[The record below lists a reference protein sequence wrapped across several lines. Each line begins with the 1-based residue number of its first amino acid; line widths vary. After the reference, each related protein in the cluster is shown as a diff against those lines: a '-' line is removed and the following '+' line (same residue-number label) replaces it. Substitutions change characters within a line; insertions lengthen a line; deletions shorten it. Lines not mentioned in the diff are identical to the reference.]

1 MILKRIQVKT
11 TQPNLLTNAYIVCDE
26 ESKETLVVDPG
37 GEAERLAEMIDVLGG
52 ELKYIFV
59 THCHADHIGGIAK
72 LKELKGGK
80 ILISRD
86 DAEGLY
92 NQEINLAYYINMDL
106 PELEADSRVD
116 DNDLIHLGNNEFKV
130 LLTPG
135 HTKGGLCL
143 YSEKNGF
150 VFKGTLTGLTNAAG
164 AAAGA
169 YILQGN
175 NVWGRVTTTK
185 TNAYIPPFRAY
196 IVPKDSEASMLLS
209 GNIGD
214 DDVTG
219 VQNIR
224 TVDQD
229 GTEHWYDLNGRSIS
243 KPIRKGLYIVNGR
256 KD

>member
-150 VFKGTLTGLTNAAG
+150 VFTGDTLFSG
-164 AAAGA
+164 A
-169 YILQGN
+169 
-175 NVWGRVTTTK
+175 WGRTDLPTGSFK
-185 TNAYIPPFRAY
+185 EIIESITNKLMVLPDETIAYPGHGKITMLGDEKSIY
-196 IVPKDSEASMLLS
+196 LELKPKEF
-209 GNIGD
+209 
-214 DDVTG
+214 
-219 VQNIR
+219 
-224 TVDQD
+224 
-229 GTEHWYDLNGRSIS
+229 
-243 KPIRKGLYIVNGR
+243 
-256 KD
+256 